1 MGCVRTWIIDEA
13 ARWWSQAPN
22 EARFR
27 LLERVT
33 KEAPQEIT
41 IDELRLAIIAA
52 ETEAGE
58 VCEAG
63 PAREG

>member
-1 MGCVRTWIIDEA
+1 MGQLRHWIIDEA
-13 ARWWSQAPN
+13 ARWWSQAPQ

-33 KEAPQEIT
+33 KEAPEEIT
-41 IDELRLAIIAA
+41 LDELRLAIVAA

-63 PAREG
+63 STGKG